1 MRSGLEAPRNS
12 VEGEVIDQAKTSSS
26 SVVED
31 EYFEI
36 PVSHFQV
43 INLCLYTS

>member
-12 VEGEVIDQAKTSSS
+12 LEGEVREQAKTSSS
-26 SVVED
+26 SVFED

-36 PVSHFQV
+36 PVSHFEV
-43 INLCLYTS
+43 SNSWFYT